1 MNSSTR
7 RSNFTSLMLTGYMN
21 GLESVR
27 KTVDSV
33 PYEKFPYCC
42 SGNNTIKK
50 EYDMA
55 QARPIMRKSEDIKVV
70 AEPVR

>member
-1 MNSSTR
+1 M
-7 RSNFTSLMLTGYMN
+7 RSQTKTSRYTQLFLTGYYN

-27 KTVDSV
+27 KQVDSV

-42 SGNNTIKK
+42 SAENTIKK
-50 EYDMA
+50 EYDMV
-55 QARPIMRKSEDIKVV
+55 QARPIVKKQEDIKII